1 MVTLNI
7 DWNSTDFPTGYP
19 SNAHFSKLIGWSHD
33 STQTFFKI
41 GTIASPGIK
50 NMAETGGTSPLDAE
64 FVELIEEKKGFNY
77 FIESNLGTGTGD
89 IVVNVEVTMEHP
101 SITLAT
107 MIAPSPDWYIAVVN
121 INLFENNSFVNQK
134 TVEAHVYDAG
144 TDDGVTYTSPDEISD
159 PQQPIT
165 LIVDSPF
172 GNGVKLNATIATVTF
187 TKL

>member
-1 MVTLNI
+1 
-7 DWNSTDFPTGYP
+7 
-19 SNAHFSKLIGWSHD
+19 
-33 STQTFFKI
+33 
-41 GTIASPGIK
+41 
-50 NMAETGGTSPLDAE
+50 
-64 FVELIEEKKGFNY
+64 
-77 FIESNLGTGTGD
+77 
-89 IVVNVEVTMEHP
+89 MEHP

-107 MIAPSPDWYIAVVN
+107 MIARSPDWYIAVVN